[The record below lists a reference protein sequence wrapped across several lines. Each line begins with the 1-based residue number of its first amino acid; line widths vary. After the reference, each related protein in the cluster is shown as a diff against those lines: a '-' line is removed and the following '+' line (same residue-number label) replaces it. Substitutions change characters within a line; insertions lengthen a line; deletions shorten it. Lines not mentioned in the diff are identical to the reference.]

1 MNYKIKKQKKEF
13 DSIKRFDIDKLFH
26 KLSKEKKLQ
35 FKLNLEQKINNK
47 DKQFKKLLTRSLGEG
62 TIIEKPD
69 SLEIFEKQ
77 LKTYFFG
84 KKGLFT
90 NLIPNLRKE
99 LIKKEQTKLFELDEK
114 IPIGDL
120 TFFYFSEE
128 NKNLTLEERRY
139 RNVLRKKI
147 MNSSN
152 FSRSNKFNLKK
163 NINSENKY
171 FLSENNENKKK
182 TKIILSSPIQ
192 KHKHNNKSNEL
203 FITGFPN
210 NESSKNKKK
219 NYNHFYTS
227 SFSFKKN
234 NNNFSS
240 SHNSLSSF
248 NFDKINSPLS
258 EHNLNLRTLN
268 SRDSYYKNKINKTIL
283 LKKNNKN
290 EINEGLNIKKTLLL
304 DSYIKMAKTKES
316 INNEIKN
323 NNFNFFN
330 KKNINEIKQKIE
342 EYSIYENKL
351 SKSLFSIINKNK
363 IDKEISKLKKDIE
376 VVFDQ
381 QLHEEKKMT
390 MEEMLRN
397 AENQKIDENR
407 LQKNEILNAIHNSSN
422 NQLTNMIKHEKIKK
436 IPKGRD
442 LEEEMKIRQF
452 ILEKENKD
460 FSIVRNQFIRNI
472 DIIKKMRSK
481 IYSDNLKLEQR
492 FEKNKN
498 EAQILLINQQIQ
510 KSNYQKKK

>member
-1 MNYKIKKQKKEF
+1 
-13 DSIKRFDIDKLFH
+13 
-26 KLSKEKKLQ
+26 
-35 FKLNLEQKINNK
+35 
-47 DKQFKKLLTRSLGEG
+47 
-62 TIIEKPD
+62 
-69 SLEIFEKQ
+69 
-77 LKTYFFG
+77 
-84 KKGLFT
+84 
-90 NLIPNLRKE
+90 
-99 LIKKEQTKLFELDEK
+99 
-114 IPIGDL
+114 
-120 TFFYFSEE
+120 
-128 NKNLTLEERRY
+128 
-139 RNVLRKKI
+139 
-147 MNSSN
+147 
-152 FSRSNKFNLKK
+152 
-163 NINSENKY
+163 
-171 FLSENNENKKK
+171 
-182 TKIILSSPIQ
+182 
-192 KHKHNNKSNEL
+192 
-203 FITGFPN
+203 
-210 NESSKNKKK
+210 
-219 NYNHFYTS
+219 
-227 SFSFKKN
+227 
-234 NNNFSS
+234 
-240 SHNSLSSF
+240 
-248 NFDKINSPLS
+248 
-258 EHNLNLRTLN
+258 
-268 SRDSYYKNKINKTIL
+268 
-283 LKKNNKN
+283 
-290 EINEGLNIKKTLLL
+290 
-304 DSYIKMAKTKES
+304 MAKTKES

-390 MEEMLRN
+390 MEEMIRN

-492 FEKNKN
+492 IEKNKN